1 MRPIDSDEARP
12 LANRPEDRRRPT
24 NPVLELRA
32 PFELAAFVAANPAL
46 QRAPR
51 GDGRPVLVLPGF
63 VASDA
68 STVPLRILLHQL
80 GHRPYGWGLGRNL
93 GPTPE
98 VVVGLQRLLVEA
110 SDAAGGPVPI
120 VGWSLGGI
128 YGRYLSMIDTDRVSQ
143 VISLG
148 SPFNIGIDELAL
160 PTPLWDA
167 LAEQGDFVHDRG
179 TIDLDRIPVPSTA
192 VYSRTD
198 GVVAWRSCVQT
209 PRRIAENVEVCGS
222 HVGLG
227 ANVSVALVIADR
239 LAQPD
244 GRWRRFD
251 KRRSR
256 APWLFPRRRPV
267 DAAA

>member
-1 MRPIDSDEARP
+1 MDHIDAPDPRLLDE
-12 LANRPEDRRRPT
+12 RRRPA
-24 NPVLELRA
+24 NPALELRA
-32 PFELAAFVAANPAL
+32 PVELAAFVAANPAL
-46 QRAPR
+46 QLAPR

-63 VASDA
+63 VASDS
-68 STVPLRILLHQL
+68 STVPLRTLLRQL

-93 GPTPE
+93 GPTPD
-98 VVVGLQRLLVEA
+98 VVVGLQQLLVEA

-120 VGWSLGGI
+120 VGWSLGGV

-167 LAEQGDFVHDRG
+167 LAEEGDFVHDRG

-198 GVVAWRSCVQT
+198 GVVAWRSCIQT
-209 PRRIAENVEVCGS
+209 PRRFAENVEVCGS
-222 HVGLG
+222 HIGLG
-227 ANVSVALVIADR
+227 VSVSVALVIADR
-239 LAQPD
+239 LAQTD
-244 GRWRRFD
+244 DRWRPFE
-251 KRRSR
+251 KRRTR
-256 APWLFPRRRPV
+256 APWLFPRRRSPF
-267 DAAA
+267 AAAA